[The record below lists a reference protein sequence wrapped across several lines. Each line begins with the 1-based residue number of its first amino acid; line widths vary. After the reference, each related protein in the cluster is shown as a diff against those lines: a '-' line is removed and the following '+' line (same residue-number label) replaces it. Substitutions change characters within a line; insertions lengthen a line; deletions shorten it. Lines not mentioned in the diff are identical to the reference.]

1 MDVYNFCMGRKRT
14 VPDAEVIA
22 ATLRV
27 VSRMGPHKLTL
38 GEVAGECGLA
48 AATLV
53 QRYGS
58 KRGLLLAVAEA
69 GAGGM
74 DECFAQLR
82 TRHRS
87 PLAALFASF
96 EMMTSHGRTPEEL
109 ANSLAFFQMDLTDP
123 DFHKLCVKGAKEAMA
138 GTRQLLDEA
147 VAAGELAGCDT
158 RRLARLLHAASSGS
172 MLNWAILREGRLS
185 DWLRKDLDMLMGP
198 YRVKTR
204 RSPGRHTNRH
214 E

>member
-1 MDVYNFCMGRKRT
+1 MGRKRT
-14 VPDAEVIA
+14 VPDADVIA

-27 VSRMGPHKLTL
+27 VSRVGPNRLTL
-38 GEVAGECGLA
+38 AGVAGECGLA

-69 GAGGM
+69 GASGR
-74 DECFAQLR
+74 DACFAELR
-82 TRHRS
+82 AAHRS

-96 EMMTSHGRTPEEL
+96 ERMASHGGTPEEL

-123 DFHKLCVKGAKEAMA
+123 DFHKFCVKGARDGMA
-138 GTRQLLDEA
+138 GTRRLLDEA
-147 VAAGELAGCDT
+147 IAAGELSGCDT

-172 MLNWAILREGRLS
+172 MLNWAILREGTLRE
-185 DWLRKDLDMLMGP
+185 WLHKDLEMLIAP
-198 YRVKTR
+198 YRAAKSRRARSVTR
-204 RSPGRHTNRH
+204 
-214 E
+214 